1 MKILRTFLKILW
13 NLASLIIVI
22 TTMSC
27 FLQWQDLKA
36 VAEEKLSWARVN
48 VVTCKP
54 LTAPEA
60 GCEEDPLSG
69 ASGSWPLLAIHPPL
83 PSPAWTEAEERVT
96 RDTRRGPGQTQGE
109 SPGRQA
115 QEAGVHIKGVTS
127 VGPDSPACPFVERGQ
142 IPWTAMSIFFN

>member
-115 QEAGVHIKGVTS
+115 QEAGVHIKGGDVS
-127 VGPDSPACPFVERGQ
+127 GPRLSRLPISRKGPNSLNCDV
-142 IPWTAMSIFFN
+142 